1 MKIERMELELPQK
14 RKMFFRSSG
23 SFTAEEEKIVA
34 PTPRKV
40 SVPSSPKNGRRG
52 NDRSAEL
59 CLDEVLFGE
68 AGFELQSI
76 LLQSCDSDPPSP
88 PPEPE
93 QKIEKEE
100 TVKSARVVSPPLRA
114 SNPISIASPPLRSS
128 NPITMNS
135 PFHTLID
142 ERVMARMQPS
152 GARVLK
158 MPHITKRELNRSR
171 SASWPSVP
179 KMTRRPTLLKA

>member
-1 MKIERMELELPQK
+1 MKIERMELDLPPQK

-23 SFTAEEEKIVA
+23 SFTTEEEKIVA

-40 SVPSSPKNGRRG
+40 TVPSSPKNGRR
-52 NDRSAEL
+52 NDKSTEL

-76 LLQSCDSDPPSP
+76 LLQSNDSDPPSP

-93 QKIEKEE
+93 QTVEKIE
-100 TVKSARVVSPPLRA
+100 TVKSARVASPPLRA